1 MNPKQTPEQAALEA
15 LQIYADGQESSQ
27 GFGENYTAARQ
38 SIIKAFQD
46 RERLLAVLEG
56 IITRDENFQQLP
68 RNLRVDANAA
78 ISKAKDETC

>member
-1 MNPKQTPEQAALEA
+1 MNTKQTPGQAAVEA

-46 RERLLAVLEG
+46 RARLLEVLEA
-56 IITRDENFQQLP
+56 ILSWDKN
-68 RNLRVDANAA
+68 NLYSSVIDKAHDAVEIA
-78 ISKAKDETC
+78 KAKL